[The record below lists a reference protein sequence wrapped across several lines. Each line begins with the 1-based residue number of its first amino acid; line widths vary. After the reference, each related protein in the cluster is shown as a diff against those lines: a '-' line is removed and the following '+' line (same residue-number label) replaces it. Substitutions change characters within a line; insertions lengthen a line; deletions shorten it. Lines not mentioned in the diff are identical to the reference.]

1 MANQENY
8 VQIIPNNPQVFSVS
22 RIAESENDQDIIVGR
37 LPGEFGFNSDDNIEM
52 HFYDSTNR
60 LVGSVIVPVSTGI
73 ISAKT
78 ILLPDNQREEKV
90 ILDMTRVQKE
100 LGLLIAPGTYTVSI
114 NFFANEIGSYNDKKM
129 IIEEVSPSRT
139 ELRLGFNKTVTDVE
153 TSELFEFV
161 QPSVPRLVAA
171 GFLGNAV
178 GISQGGTNV
187 QTSEDRRN
195 LTDFITKIT
204 DYLLSVNPD
213 ILAQLADLKPDAVDN
228 LDLTIE
234 FIAAY
239 IYDEFVSLLD
249 ATKNTKQF
257 DRLQDSELQVILERA
272 IDRALVNNNLNLFT
286 QDTVLYI

>member
-60 LVGSVIVPVSTGI
+60 LVGSVVIPVSTGI

-90 ILDMTRVQKE
+90 IVDMTRVQKE
-100 LGLLIAPGTYTVSI
+100 LGLLIPPGTYVVSM
-114 NFFANEIGSYNDKKM
+114 NFFADEIGSYTDKKL

-139 ELRLGFNKTVTDVE
+139 ELRLGFNKTVTEVE

-161 QPSVPRLVAA
+161 QPSVPRVVAA
-171 GFLGNAV
+171 GFLGNTV
-178 GISQGGTNV
+178 GISQGGASV
-187 QTSEDRRN
+187 QTDEDRRN

-204 DYLLSVNPD
+204 DYLLSINPD
-213 ILAQLADLKPDAVDN
+213 LLAQLADLQPDAVDN

-234 FIAAY
+234 FIAAS
-239 IYDEFVSLLD
+239 IYDEFVSLLE

-286 QDTVLYI
+286 RDTVLYI

>member
-60 LVGSVIVPVSTGI
+60 LVGSVVIPVSTGI

-78 ILLPDNQREEKV
+78 ILLPDNEREEKV
-90 ILDMTRVQKE
+90 IVDMTRVQKE
-100 LGLLIAPGTYTVSI
+100 LGLLIPPGTYTVSM
-114 NFFANEIGSYNDKKM
+114 NFFANEIGSYTDKKM

-139 ELRLGFNKTVTDVE
+139 ELRLGFNRTVTDVE

-161 QPSVPRLVAA
+161 QPSVPRVVAA
-171 GFLGNAV
+171 GFLGNTV
-178 GISQGGTNV
+178 GISQGGTSV
-187 QTSEDRRN
+187 QTEEDRRN

-204 DYLLSVNPD
+204 DYLLSINPD
-213 ILAQLADLKPDAVDN
+213 LLAQLVDLQPDAVDN

-234 FIAAY
+234 FIAAS
-239 IYDEFVSLLD
+239 IYDEFVSLLE

-286 QDTVLYI
+286 RDTVLYI